1 MPPIHGCGWTLH
13 KLRSAESRREV
24 AATEWFLSQDR
35 RSSILD
41 AGKIQISAGSKSR
54 FSMFFLVKSW
64 ISNFLGFNHPLC
76 LVLSHYILKKAKL
89 LLPRPRHA
97 RLWVH
102 KDQRTSNFWQG
113 VLYAFLILFDTGA
126 VFFFKL
132 IYMHVQLLS
141 ITHIT
146 IGYHSDCTRKLI
158 TFDQLPFQVLQEW
171 AWSAWPSWMHLLEAQ
186 RAFLTLSTAPKGLK
200 NGEQC

>member
-1 MPPIHGCGWTLH
+1 M
-13 KLRSAESRREV
+13 
-24 AATEWFLSQDR
+24 
-35 RSSILD
+35 
-41 AGKIQISAGSKSR
+41 
-54 FSMFFLVKSW
+54 LVKSKFLLVQNLVFLCFSW
-64 ISNFLGFNHPLC
+64 LNHESLIFWGSITPFAWFYPIIFSKRQNFCFLD
-76 LVLSHYILKKAKL
+76 LVMHVSGCTRTKE
-89 LLPRPRHA
+89 RPIFDREYC
-97 RLWVH
+97 
-102 KDQRTSNFWQG
+102 TPFWS
-113 VLYAFLILFDTGA
+113 FLTLA
-126 VFFFKL
+126 LFFFKL